1 MWGSLLVSLPGAR
14 CAGCDSSA
22 AGGGRGG
29 EVRCGG
35 SVGRRP
41 SSRSRWRCWSGWRAR
56 RRLLRRRRHRR
67 RTRPT
72 ASSGASRAAVNAR
85 TAQVAGLTTQLSA
98 LDDRAAAIALELSA
112 RQEQANRALVDLQD
126 ARTAADAASAAAATA
141 KQATTAAAADVEA
154 LRARVDEFVAARYQQ
169 GLDIGPLGLLTAPG
183 GPQEVLDR
191 SAFADLV
198 ADQQQQVLDSLH
210 RALVARVNADSL
222 ARKAED
228 DARAAAERAQQAS
241 EAAAATVA
249 NVQAKA
255 VAQAALLAQVRA
267 QREQVNAQLAAAIAS
282 DAGLRA
288 QRDRFV
294 SWQEQVAAAQ
304 RAAGA
309 GGGGPGGRRRDRPR
323 RRCGARGHRP
333 GDVAAGRAV
342 RLGRRQRPRADAG
355 RARRRRRRRVR
366 RLPPRRLR
374 LLRSDDLRV
383 RRRPG
388 WRCRTTAATSTP
400 PAGRCRSRAR
410 QPGDMLF
417 FANDGVIGHVALY
430 VGNGMMI
437 EAPYSGAAVRLV
449 PMRTAGLMPFVT
461 RML

>member
-1 MWGSLLVSLPGAR
+1 MR
-14 CAGCDSSA
+14 
-22 AGGGRGG
+22 
-29 EVRCGG
+29 GG
-35 SVGRRP
+35 SV
-41 SSRSRWRCWSGWRAR
+41 
-56 RRLLRRRRHRR
+56 RRLGRATALLAVAVALLVGLAGPAQAAPPPPPPPPN
-67 RTRPT
+67 PT
-72 ASSGASRAAVNAR
+72 DNQLGASRAAVNAR

-154 LRARVDEFVAARYQQ
+154 LRARVDEFVSARYQQ

-228 DARAAAERAQQAS
+228 DARAAAERAKQAS

-267 QREQVNAQLAAAIAS
+267 QREQVNAQLAAAISS
-282 DAGLRA
+282 DADLRA

-294 SWQEQVAAAQ
+294 SWQEQVAAAE
-304 RAAGA
+304 RAQAQAAAGRVGGGGIVRGAGAVRRVIDRAMSQLGVQYAWGGGNGRGPTLGVRDGGVADAFGDFRRVGFDCSGLMIYAFAGA
-309 GGGGPGGRRRDRPR
+309 GLSLPHYSGYQYSSGRQVPV
-323 RRCGARGHRP
+323 G
-333 GDVAAGRAV
+333 
-342 RLGRRQRPRADAG
+342 
-355 RARRRRRRRVR
+355 
-366 RLPPRRLR
+366 
-374 LLRSDDLRV
+374 
-383 RRRPG
+383 
-388 WRCRTTAATSTP
+388 
-400 PAGRCRSRAR
+400 AR

-437 EAPYSGAAVRLV
+437 EAPYSGSAVRLV

>member
-1 MWGSLLVSLPGAR
+1 VRQFAHQQVVMRGGAVRRLGRATALLAVAVTLLVGL
-14 CAGCDSSA
+14 AGPAQAAPPPPPPPNPTDSQ
-22 AGGGRGG
+22 
-29 EVRCGG
+29 
-35 SVGRRP
+35 
-41 SSRSRWRCWSGWRAR
+41 
-56 RRLLRRRRHRR
+56 L
-67 RTRPT
+67 
-72 ASSGASRAAVNAR
+72 GASRAAVNAR

-98 LDDRAAAIALELSA
+98 LDDRAAVIALELSA

-154 LRARVDEFVAARYQQ
+154 LRARVDEFVSARYQQ

-228 DARAAAERAQQAS
+228 DARAAAERAKQAS

-267 QREQVNAQLAAAIAS
+267 QREQVNAQLAAAISS
-282 DAGLRA
+282 DADLRA

-304 RAAGA
+304 RAQAQAAAGRVGGGGIVRGAGAVRGVIDRAMSQLGVQYAWGGGNGRGPTLGVRDGGVADAFGDYRRVGFDCSGLMIYAFAGA
-309 GGGGPGGRRRDRPR
+309 GVALPHYSGYQYRSGRQVP
-323 RRCGARGHRP
+323 
-333 GDVAAGRAV
+333 VA
-342 RLGRRQRPRADAG
+342 
-355 RARRRRRRRVR
+355 
-366 RLPPRRLR
+366 
-374 LLRSDDLRV
+374 
-383 RRRPG
+383 
-388 WRCRTTAATSTP
+388 
-400 PAGRCRSRAR
+400 AR

-437 EAPYSGAAVRLV
+437 EAPYSGSAVRLV
-449 PMRTAGLMPFVT
+449 PMRAAGLMPFVT

>member
-1 MWGSLLVSLPGAR
+1 VRRLGRATALLAVAVTLLVGLAAPAQ
-14 CAGCDSSA
+14 AAPPPPPPPNPTDSQ
-22 AGGGRGG
+22 
-29 EVRCGG
+29 
-35 SVGRRP
+35 
-41 SSRSRWRCWSGWRAR
+41 
-56 RRLLRRRRHRR
+56 L
-67 RTRPT
+67 
-72 ASSGASRAAVNAR
+72 GASRAAVNAR

-126 ARTAADAASAAAATA
+126 ARTAADAARAAAATA
-141 KQATTAAAADVEA
+141 RQATTVAAADVEA
-154 LRARVDEFVAARYQQ
+154 LRARVDEFVTARYQQ

-183 GPQEVLDR
+183 GPQGVLDR

-198 ADQQQQVLDSLH
+198 AEQQQQALDSLH
-210 RALVARVNADSL
+210 RALVTRVNADSL

-228 DARAAAERAQQAS
+228 DARAAAERAKQAS

-267 QREQVNAQLAAAIAS
+267 QREQVNAQLAAAISS

-304 RAAGA
+304 RAQAQAAAGRVGGGIVRGAGAVRGVIDRAMSQLGVQYAWGGGNGRGPTLGVRDGGVADAFGDYRRVGFDCSGLMIYAFAGA
-309 GGGGPGGRRRDRPR
+309 GVALPHYSGYQYRSGRQLP
-323 RRCGARGHRP
+323 
-333 GDVAAGRAV
+333 VA
-342 RLGRRQRPRADAG
+342 
-355 RARRRRRRRVR
+355 
-366 RLPPRRLR
+366 
-374 LLRSDDLRV
+374 
-383 RRRPG
+383 
-388 WRCRTTAATSTP
+388 
-400 PAGRCRSRAR
+400 AR

-437 EAPYSGAAVRLV
+437 EAPYSGSAVRLV

>member
-1 MWGSLLVSLPGAR
+1 MRRLGRATALLAVAAALLVGLAVPAQ
-14 CAGCDSSA
+14 A
-22 AGGGRGG
+22 A
-29 EVRCGG
+29 
-35 SVGRRP
+35 P
-41 SSRSRWRCWSGWRAR
+41 PPPPPPN
-56 RRLLRRRRHRR
+56 
-67 RTRPT
+67 PT
-72 ASSGASRAAVNAR
+72 DGQLGASRATVNAR

-126 ARTAADAASAAAATA
+126 ARTAADQASAAAVTA
-141 KQATTAAAADVEA
+141 RQATTAAAADVEA
-154 LRARVDEFVAARYQQ
+154 LQARVDEFVSARYQQ

-183 GPQEVLDR
+183 GPQGVLDR

-198 ADQQQQVLDSLH
+198 AEQQQQALDSLH

-228 DARAAAERAQQAS
+228 DARAAAARAKEAS

-255 VAQAALLAQVRA
+255 AAQAALLAQVRA

-304 RAAGA
+304 RAQAQAAAGRVGGGIIRGAGAVRGVIDRAMSQLGVQYAWGGGNGRGPTLGVRDGGVADAFGDYRRVGFDCSGLMIYAFAGA
-309 GGGGPGGRRRDRPR
+309 GVSLPHYSGYQYR
-323 RRCGARGHRP
+323 
-333 GDVAAGRAV
+333 AGRQV
-342 RLGRRQRPRADAG
+342 PVG
-355 RARRRRRRRVR
+355 
-366 RLPPRRLR
+366 
-374 LLRSDDLRV
+374 
-383 RRRPG
+383 
-388 WRCRTTAATSTP
+388 
-400 PAGRCRSRAR
+400 AR

-437 EAPYSGAAVRLV
+437 EAPYSGSAVRLV